1 MHAMRPTTDTHCAA
15 SPTVWKLSGYAQ
27 SVMGHGRQQV
37 TSEESGLHSRPSTKP
52 PWSKRLS
59 WMKGGGHLFAVKF
72 AMSITLPRCKR
83 QRAVLVS

>member
-37 TSEESGLHSRPSTKP
+37 TSEESGLHSRPSTTTR
-52 PWSKRLS
+52 W
-59 WMKGGGHLFAVKF
+59 G
-72 AMSITLPRCKR
+72 
-83 QRAVLVS
+83 